1 MGVRQKKLKY
11 FEHSIMK
18 KHLFIFLFAFSL
30 INSSCL
36 YSQKGQ
42 HANLKKHISV
52 LASDSMQG
60 RKPGL
65 DGDKM
70 AAEYIRQELKNANIS
85 LLGEDGFSYFD
96 VVTSVKAGE
105 KNKFSFLG
113 KDYVLGVDYTPITI
127 SKSEGLH
134 ANVYFAGYG
143 FDIDTDS
150 LKWSDYPSSFHVNR
164 MWVII
169 IRGVPDPNNP
179 QSKFSPY
186 ASDWA
191 KIAKARD
198 KGAKGVILVSPKSLE
213 PKDELMPLYVDQQA
227 GTSAIPV
234 INIRRAVA
242 NEMLWNWGIDIE
254 VFEKASAQKME
265 NKGTLI
271 PSKLAAIADL
281 EITRSATQNVIGI
294 IDGNDPV
301 LKNEFIVIG
310 AHYDHLGYGGYGSNS
325 RSPDTIAV
333 HPGAD
338 DNASGVAVML
348 DIAKKLQAN
357 KSKLKRSVVFVAFG
371 TEELGIIG
379 SKEFFKAS
387 LIESA
392 KIKTMINLDMV
403 GRLNEEQKLQIGGT
417 GTALEFDEILD
428 NLNKKH
434 KFLIHK
440 NPDGYG
446 PSDHSS
452 FYSEKIPVLFVS
464 TGAHEDYHTVYDTED
479 KINYQGTI
487 RVSNFTYDLVFQ
499 LLNRTKSVTYN
510 ELPAPATAGGHGRLK
525 VTLGIIP
532 DVSGGNQK
540 GLRIDGVRK
549 GGIADLGG
557 LQKGDIIVAIDG
569 NPVENIYDYMA
580 RMSALIPG
588 KTTTID
594 YIRSERRQVAI
605 VQL

>member
-1 MGVRQKKLKY
+1 MV
-11 FEHSIMK
+11 MK
-18 KHLFIFLFAFSL
+18 KNIFLLFFLFSL
-30 INSSCL
+30 TSTSFL
-36 YSQKGQ
+36 FSQKGQ
-42 HANLKKHISV
+42 QENLKKHISI

-70 AAEYIRQELKNANIS
+70 AAEYIRQELKNLNIS
-85 LLGEDGFSYFD
+85 LLGEDGFSYFN

-105 KNKFSFLG
+105 KNKFSFMN
-113 KDYVLGVDYTPITI
+113 KEYVLGVDYTPITI
-127 SKSEGLH
+127 SKNDALH
-134 ANVYFAGYG
+134 ANIYFAGYG

-164 MWVII
+164 MWVIV

-179 QSKFSPY
+179 NSKYAPY

-198 KGAKGVILVSPKSLE
+198 KGAKGIILVSPKNLE

-242 NEMLWNWGIDIE
+242 NEMLWNYGIDIE
-254 VFEKASAQKME
+254 AFEKASAQKME

-271 PSKLAAIADL
+271 PSKLAAITNL
-281 EITRSATQNVIGI
+281 EITRSATQNVVGI
-294 IDGNDPV
+294 IDGNDPI
-301 LKNEFIVIG
+301 LKNEFIVVG

-348 DIAKKLQAN
+348 DLAKKLQAN

-371 TEELGIIG
+371 AEELGIIG

-452 FYSEKIPVLFVS
+452 FYSEKIPVLFLS
-464 TGAHEDYHTVYDTED
+464 TGAHEDYHTVFDTED
-479 KINYQGTI
+479 KINYSGVI
-487 RVSNFTYDLVFQ
+487 RVSNFTYDILYQ
-499 LLNRTKSVTYN
+499 LSTRTKPLTYN
-510 ELPAPATAGGHGRLK
+510 ELPAPVSTQGHGRLK

-532 DVSGGNQK
+532 DVSGGEQK

-549 GGIADLGG
+549 GGIADIGG

-569 NPVENIYDYMA
+569 NSIENIYDYMA

-588 KTTTID
+588 KTATID
-594 YIRSERRQVAI
+594 YIRSDKRQVTI
-605 VQL
+605 IQL